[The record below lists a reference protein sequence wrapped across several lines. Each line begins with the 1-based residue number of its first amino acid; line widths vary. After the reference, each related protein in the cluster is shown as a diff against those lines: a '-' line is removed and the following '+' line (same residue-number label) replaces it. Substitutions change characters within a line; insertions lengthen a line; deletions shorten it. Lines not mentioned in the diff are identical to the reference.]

1 MKPLLALL
9 AITFFALTFA
19 NAQGARQVHGT
30 LIDSTK
36 KAIPSASITLTS
48 DQHDSTTTVSD
59 TTGKFVFPAV
69 KGSKVVVVV
78 SASGYQTITKNY
90 ALASDTAAADLGAIV
105 LTVVSNIPKQAQSGR
120 QVHGTLVDSAQ
131 RGIPAANLTLTSEQR
146 DSTTTVSDPNGKFIF
161 SSVKGSKVAITISA
175 TGYPTTRKHFALSGD
190 TAAADLGAIVLQLKP
205 VAIAPVQQQQAQGG
219 RQVRGTVIDTTKQGV
234 AAVNITITSEQHDST
249 TTVSDLKGNFVFPA
263 VKGNKVVVTASS
275 IGFQT
280 VRRHYAL
287 ASDSAADLGQIVL
300 KAETNML
307 KGVTIVGT
315 VPVRITE
322 DTVEY
327 KASAYK
333 VRENAPVEDLIKKLP
348 GVDVDANGN
357 ISTQGK
363 QVTKVRINGKDFM
376 GGDVQSATKNLP
388 ADVVENIQMIDDYGD
403 QANLT
408 GVKTGEPDKIMN
420 ITIRQDKNY
429 GYFGQAT
436 AGDGEDVLPQSQG
449 IPDQNR
455 YLGTVNVF
463 DFNGDRQIA
472 LLGSINNTNVNTF
485 SFGGN
490 TGGGGGGFGG
500 GGFGGGG
507 RGNAA
512 RATQNSGGLTTTQN
526 GITDAHYIGTN
537 FRDQWGKNLSVYG
550 SYSFGDN
557 TTTTNSNT
565 LQQNSNPTNPTT
577 QQQNSV
583 ESDQN
588 INHRFTWNM
597 EYKPDTINYL
607 KVTPTFSWAGTNTN
621 ESGMNNLSNTNTGAV
636 LSNYNE
642 VTNGTSHAPT
652 YGFIALYN
660 HRFPRRHNLSV
671 NFNFSSSTSNAYQN
685 PVYDFLAGPHTAPAD
700 QTINTYSHTDSYATT
715 LSYLFPIGKFSYLE
729 FNYNL
734 NYSVTNNNT
743 QTDSLYDPANN
754 LFRSDSALS
763 NIYNYTF
770 ITNKAGLNYRFIQ
783 KKYNYTLGL
792 GVQKADL
799 NGNSPALVN
808 SDTHVSTFDLIP
820 TARFVYNFSR
830 SQNFSLN
837 YNASSSAPSFTQ
849 LQPVTN
855 FSNAFYPVAGNPKL
869 NPQYTNNFSIR
880 YNNFSFQSGD
890 IFFVSVQYT
899 STADYVATNSITFP
913 RHYAPDTRFD
923 NTILT
928 EYENTS
934 GYNSTSAQ
942 LTYAKPIDNRKFTF
956 YFRGTVTYAN
966 NVGFLSSID
975 STTYAETTQK
985 NISRNLQFA
994 PQFQF
999 RVDITDKIDAQF
1011 LTNYAI
1017 NNTHN
1022 SVVDSLNNPN
1032 HFETW
1037 NVGVNGKNYFGDW
1050 TFSYDYTHA
1059 TNYGYAASLKVTNPN
1074 ILNVYVERRFLKD
1087 HQATIRLSAFD
1098 LFNQNTGFTSSANA
1112 SSITESHVNRLA
1124 RYYLATFTLRL
1135 EKFAGK
1141 KPTQMPG
1148 MRGFRNGG
1156 GPGGG
1161 GRDGGG
1167 PGGPGG
1173 TP

>member
-1 MKPLLALL
+1 MD
-9 AITFFALTFA
+9 I
-19 NAQGARQVHGT
+19 
-30 LIDSTK
+30 
-36 KAIPSASITLTS
+36 
-48 DQHDSTTTVSD
+48 TVSKAGYPTVRKHYELPGD
-59 TTGKFVFPAV
+59 TT
-69 KGSKVVVVV
+69 
-78 SASGYQTITKNY
+78 
-90 ALASDTAAADLGAIV
+90 AADLGEIILNLKPAGPSV
-105 LTVVSNIPKQAQSGR
+105 LKQAQSGR
-120 QVHGTLVDSAQ
+120 QVHGTLIDSAK
-131 RGIPAANLTLTSEQR
+131 RGIPAANLILTSDQR
-146 DSTTTVSDPNGKFIF
+146 DSTTTVSDPNGKFVF
-161 SSVKGSKVAITISA
+161 PSVKGSKVAVTVSKH
-175 TGYPTTRKHFALSGD
+175 GYPTIRKHYELPGD
-190 TAAADLGAIVLQLKP
+190 TAAADLGAVTLKAELNTP
-205 VAIAPVQQQQAQGG
+205 KVETNTPTQVQSG
-219 RQVRGTVIDTTKQGV
+219 RQVHGMLIDSTKQGV
-234 AAVNITITSEQHDST
+234 PAANITITSDQHDST
-249 TTVSDLKGNFVFPA
+249 TTVSDLKGNFIFPS
-263 VKGNKVVVTASS
+263 VRGSKVVVTISS
-275 IGFQT
+275 IGYQT
-280 VRRHYAL
+280 LRRHYAL
-287 ASDSAADLGQIVL
+287 TSDTAADLGVIVL
-300 KAETNML
+300 KVESNML
-307 KGVTIVGT
+307 KQVTIVG
-315 VPVRITE
+315 VIPVRITE

-348 GVDVDANGN
+348 GVDVDVNGN
-357 ISTQGK
+357 ITTQGK

-388 ADVVENIQMIDDYGD
+388 ADVVESIQMIDDYGD

-420 ITIRQDKNY
+420 ITIRKDKNY

-436 AGDGEDVLPQSQG
+436 VGDGEDALPASQG

-455 YLGTVNVF
+455 YLGTLNVF

-472 LLGSINNTNVNTF
+472 VLGSINNTNVNTF
-485 SFGGN
+485 SFGG
-490 TGGGGGGFGG
+490 TGGGGGGGFGG

-512 RATQNSGGLTTTQN
+512 RGTQNNGSLITTQN
-526 GITDAHYIGTN
+526 GITDAHYIGAN
-537 FRDQWGKNLSVYG
+537 FRDQWGKSLSVYG

-557 TTTTNSNT
+557 TTTTNSIT
-565 LQQNSNPTNPTT
+565 QQQNNSAVNPTT
-577 QQQNSV
+577 QNQNSN
-583 ESDQN
+583 ETDQN

-607 KVTPTFSWAGTNTN
+607 KITPTFSWAGTNTN
-621 ESGMNNLSNTNTGAV
+621 ESEMNNFSSTGTGTTAGAPI
-636 LSNYNE
+636 SIFNE
-642 VTNGTSHAPT
+642 VTSGTSHAPT
-652 YGFIALYN
+652 YGFIGLYN
-660 HRFPRRHNLSV
+660 HRFPHRHNFSV

-685 PVYDFLAGPHTAPAD
+685 PVYDYTFGPHNAPAD
-700 QTINTYSHTDSYATT
+700 QMINTYSHTNSYGTT
-715 LSYLFPIGKFSYLE
+715 LSYLFPIGKLSYLE
-729 FNYNL
+729 FNYSV

-743 QTDSLYDPANN
+743 QTDSLYNAASN

-770 ITNKAGLNYRFIQ
+770 TTNRAGINYRFIQ
-783 KKYNYTLGL
+783 KKYNYTLGI
-792 GVQKADL
+792 GAQEADL

-808 SDTHVSTFDLIP
+808 SATHVSAFDLIP

-830 SQNFSLN
+830 SRNFSVN

-855 FSNAFYPVAGNPKL
+855 FSNALYPVQGNPQL
-869 NPQYTNNFSIR
+869 TPQYTNNFSIR
-880 YNNFSFQSGD
+880 YNNFSFQTGD
-890 IFFVSVQYT
+890 IFFASIQYQAI
-899 STADYVATNSITFP
+899 SNYVATNTITFP
-913 RHYAPDTRFD
+913 RHYAPDTAFD
-923 NTILT
+923 HTILT
-928 EYENTS
+928 RYLNTS
-934 GYNSTSAQ
+934 GYSTTSAQ
-942 LTYAKPIDNRKFTF
+942 LTYAKPFDNRKFTL
-956 YFRGTVTYAN
+956 YFRGTATYAN
-966 NVGFLSSID
+966 NVGFLSDID

-985 NISRNLQFA
+985 NISKNLQFT

-1022 SVVDSLNNPN
+1022 SVQDSLNNPT

-1037 NVGVNGKNYFGDW
+1037 NIGVNGKNYFGDW

-1059 TNYGYAASLKVTNPN
+1059 TNYGYAADLKVTNPN
-1074 ILNVYVERRFLKD
+1074 ILNLYVERRFLKD

-1141 KPTQMPG
+1141 KPAQVPG
-1148 MRGFRNGG
+1148 MRGFRRDG
-1156 GPGGG
+1156 GGG

-1167 PGGPGG
+1167 GPGG
-1173 TP
+1173 TPE